1 MTDASPDAFQD
12 LIPNNH
18 CWGCGNLN
26 DGGLQLKSHWSTPG
40 ESSAATWNPQPVHM
54 AGPTDVL
61 NGGII
66 STLLD
71 CHGICTAIAH
81 AYRVEGRKIG
91 EGDQIWYATGTLSVR
106 FQKPTPIDS
115 PVTLTAIVESSTEKR
130 TNLRLSLESGG
141 IERATAEVIAFRVP
155 ASWVTE

>member
-26 DGGLQLKSHWSTPG
+26 DGGLQLKSHWTTPG
-40 ESSAATWNPQPVHM
+40 EISTAVWSPQPVHLS
-54 AGPTDVL
+54 GPEDVL
-61 NGGII
+61 NADIPP
-66 STLLD
+66 TPLD
-71 CHGICTAIAH
+71 CHGPSTPIAH

-91 EGDQIWYATGTLSVR
+91 EGDQIWYATGALNVR

-155 ASWVTE
+155 ASWMTE